1 MVAKEAYFLI
11 LKTNY
16 KQDWLHYWRT
26 FSRPAQPVTVS
37 ILHIEQAQ
45 VAHLFPSPSTGHL
58 KFAGGPTNF
67 LYSKFHG
74 LSKLIFDTN
83 QYNGVS
89 QHCYGDDNTLRT
101 EGDDTI

>member
-89 QHCYGDDNTLRT
+89 
-101 EGDDTI
+101 